1 MTYSG
6 VARSPSMIGCFVPGA
21 DDDSAHIKTKGRAQL
36 LLFGGGEK
44 GEPGLVLSFVYPYSE
59 SLLSWHARRFSVL
72 VCVCDGGILVPVLCL
87 RYQSVPHQLVL
98 SSITGGV
105 FAGRVQKLVCFSLMD
120 VKLFRV
126 AYCSN
131 VVKLSR
137 RGPFEWLLTIL
148 TDYSSETAGAG
159 PNCLMSVLCDKAI
172 VMREGLHQVVGR
184 DRFHVNNLLDS
195 KHKPR
200 SICVILRDAL
210 SLAGLEMPYC
220 VLRGNCEH
228 FVTELRYGRA
238 ESRQIHYAVK
248 IGVRTMAIGM
258 KVLTNASNVARKKEK
273 SLKIIPK
280 L

>member
-1 MTYSG
+1 MYEHFGSLWPRRCREVCSFLFTWGLRNAVAEIGMFQLGGCEEHAPLPCGFWNGSELMVEINTNSALPRWRRRVIAPTLYGKPQPGDLIEIFRGTYQHWG
-6 VARSPSMIGCFVPGA
+6 LYV
-21 DDDSAHIKTKGRAQL
+21 
-36 LLFGGGEK
+36 GE
-44 GEPGLVLSFVYPYSE
+44 GDIIHLAPP
-59 SLLSWHARRFSVL
+59 
-72 VCVCDGGILVPVLCL
+72 C
-87 RYQSVPHQLVL
+87 
-98 SSITGGV
+98 
-105 FAGRVQKLVCFSLMD
+105 
-120 VKLFRV
+120 
-126 AYCSN
+126 
-131 VVKLSR
+131 
-137 RGPFEWLLTIL
+137 
-148 TDYSSETAGAG
+148 ETAGAG

-172 VMREGLHQVVGR
+172 VMREGLDHVVGR

-200 SICVILRDAL
+200 SVCVILRDAL

>member
-1 MTYSG
+1 MSTFTRSYKNEGKRSAGSLWRRRGSWTVRSG
-6 VARSPSMIGCFVPGA
+6 AEFCLR
-21 DDDSAHIKTKGRAQL
+21 
-36 LLFGGGEK
+36 GGGLRSTDAENATFQ
-44 GEPGLVLSFVYPYSE
+44 L
-59 SLLSWHARRFSVL
+59 
-72 VCVCDGGILVPVLCL
+72 DGYAEHGF
-87 RYQSVPHQLVL
+87 L
-98 SSITGGV
+98 SS
-105 FAGRVQKLVCFSLMD
+105 SLWIYGKPQPGD
-120 VKLFRV
+120 LIEIFRGTYQHWGLYIGEGDIIHL
-126 AYCSN
+126 APPC
-131 VVKLSR
+131 
-137 RGPFEWLLTIL
+137 
-148 TDYSSETAGAG
+148 ETAGAG

-258 KVLTNASNVARKKEK
+258 KVLTNASNVTRKKEK